1 MIIGIPS
8 ETRSGET
15 RVAATPETIKKLLAG
30 GKHVVLVQSG
40 AGVAAAATDDAYRAA
55 GAEVV
60 DAAAALGAE
69 LVLKVRS
76 PEAAELA
83 RKELEEKAKRD
94 AERSKKSDDD
104 KNKDP
109 VKK

>member
-40 AGVAAAATDDAYRAA
+40 AGQAASIPDADYSSA
-55 GAEVV
+55 GASI
-60 DAAAALGAE
+60 AAN
-69 LVLKVRS
+69 
-76 PEAAELA
+76 AAEIYA
-83 RKELEEKAKRD
+83 QDRKSTRLNSSHTDISRMPSSA
-94 AERSKKSDDD
+94 
-104 KNKDP
+104 
-109 VKK
+109 

>member
-40 AGVAAAATDDAYRAA
+40 AGQAASIPDADYSSA
-55 GAEVV
+55 GASI
-60 DAAAALGAE
+60 AANAAEIYAQADMI
-69 LVLKVRS
+69 LKVR
-76 PEAAELA
+76 AASRRNSA
-83 RKELEEKAKRD
+83 A
-94 AERSKKSDDD
+94 AQQPGAGG
-104 KNKDP
+104 NAQP
-109 VKK
+109 V